1 MFGLVKTLTAV
12 TTAAAVV
19 FGSLVAADA
28 VTGTP
33 GSSGPVPN
41 STRLL
46 CAPNQHMIAHTRV
59 KLVGTGKL
67 RTQSKKRHHYQ
78 VVYGG
83 TRYQVR
89 NNYWGGQ
96 RPQCLANHRGLTN
109 FKVVQRAGYDPT
121 GHVVAFPDILRGC
134 IYHICSPHAKMPRKV
149 SRLGNPRL
157 TWRFKP
163 HSAPGTWNAA
173 FDIWFTRHRQIGG
186 QSTGAELMIWLDY
199 HGGCCALQS
208 GAPKVRIDH
217 KKMWFSH
224 WVTGQHGKSWNY
236 IQFRVTRRV
245 HHVNNLS
252 LRPFLR
258 RIIRKGLVK
267 RRWWLENIEA
277 GFEIWN
283 GGQGLQT
290 TRYRVQM

>member
-1 MFGLVKTLTAV
+1 MLSLGRTFTAM
-12 TTAAAVV
+12 TAAAAVV
-19 FGSLVAADA
+19 FGSLAAADA
-28 VTGTP
+28 VTGTMG
-33 GSSGPVPN
+33 GSSSVSG
-41 STRLL
+41 STRVL
-46 CAPNQHMIAHTRV
+46 CQPNQHMIAHTRV
-59 KLVGTGKL
+59 KLVNTGKL
-67 RTQSKKRHHYQ
+67 RMQPKRRHRYQ

-89 NNYWGGQ
+89 NNYWDGQ
-96 RPQCLANHRGLTN
+96 RPQCLANRHGLTN
-109 FKVVQRAGYDPT
+109 FKVVQRAGFDPA

-134 IYHICSPHAKMPRKV
+134 IYHICSPHSRMPMKV
-149 SRLGNPRL
+149 SRIGNPRL
-157 TWRFKP
+157 TWRLKP
-163 HSAPGTWNAA
+163 NSAPGTWNAA

-199 HGGCCALQS
+199 HGGCCALQK
-208 GAPKVRIDH
+208 GAPKVRIDG

-224 WVTGQHGKSWNY
+224 WVTGHAGQSWNY
-236 IQFRVTRRV
+236 IQFRLTHRV

-258 RIIRKGLVK
+258 LIIRKGLVK

-290 TRYRVQM
+290 LKYQVQM